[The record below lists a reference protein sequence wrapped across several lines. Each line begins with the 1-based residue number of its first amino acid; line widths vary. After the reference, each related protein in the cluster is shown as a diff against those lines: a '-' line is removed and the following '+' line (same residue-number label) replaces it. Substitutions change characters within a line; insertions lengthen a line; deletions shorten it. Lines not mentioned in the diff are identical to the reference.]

1 MFVGLP
7 KVLFSIISG
16 GKKHAVLAVFKSLAV
31 KKFKEL
37 VSIINRFFCRMEK
50 ETSMRDKMVGRTRK
64 SDVKSRLGNRGK
76 VGGRAKPGKIRDA
89 RDVLR
94 KKVPGKVTLVN

>member
-1 MFVGLP
+1 
-7 KVLFSIISG
+7 
-16 GKKHAVLAVFKSLAV
+16 
-31 KKFKEL
+31 
-37 VSIINRFFCRMEK
+37 
-50 ETSMRDKMVGRTRK
+50 MRDKMVGRTRK